1 MSNSDLPVTVT
12 GRHVSIT
19 DAMREYATKKIQGL
33 HLDYPRIIEARAILD
48 VQNYRQKAEVILYCA
63 NHITIEADTETDD
76 MYASIDETMS
86 KVARRMRKFKTRL
99 LKSHRPRK
107 QDIRHLHEEIYSANI
122 PDVET
127 ESEVE
132 PVIVH
137 KENYRVRPLFTDE
150 AIMEMELSERS
161 FIVFTNA
168 KTNRL
173 SVLYRR
179 KDGDYG
185 MIEPEE
191 VPAVA

>member
-1 MSNSDLPVTVT
+1 MQIKNVNLPITVT
-12 GRHVSIT
+12 GRHVT
-19 DAMREYATKKIQGL
+19 VTKAMRDHAYKKVEGL
-33 HLDYPRIIEARAILD
+33 HLDYPKIIEAKVILN
-48 VQNYRQKAEVILYCA
+48 VQKNRQNAEVILHCA

-86 KVARRMRKFKTRL
+86 KIARRMRKYKTRM

-107 QDIRHLHEEIYSANI
+107 QNIRHLEERVFSPEVLDDHEQ
-122 PDVET
+122 
-127 ESEVE
+127 EVV

-137 KENYRVRPLFTDE
+137 KDNYRIRPLYEEE

-161 FIVFTNA
+161 FIVFHNA
-168 KTNRL
+168 KSDRL

-185 MIEPEE
+185 MIEPDKG
-191 VPAVA
+191 